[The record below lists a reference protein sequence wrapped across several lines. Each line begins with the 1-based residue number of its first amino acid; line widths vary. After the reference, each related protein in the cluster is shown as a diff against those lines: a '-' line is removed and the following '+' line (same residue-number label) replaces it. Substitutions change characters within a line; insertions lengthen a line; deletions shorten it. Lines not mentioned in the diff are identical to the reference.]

1 MVIMNMLKI
10 IIGVGKNLITNTLLP
25 LKNINNLNKL
35 TKEELIDLVSNLFN
49 LLNEAQNIN
58 NDLIRILENIKNK

>member
-1 MVIMNMLKI
+1 MVITNMLKI
-10 IIGVGKNLITNTLLP
+10 IIGVEKNLIINTLLP
-25 LKNINNLNKL
+25 LKNIDSLNKL

-58 NDLIRILENIKNK
+58 NDLIKILENIKNK

>member
-1 MVIMNMLKI
+1 MVITNMLKI
-10 IIGVGKNLITNTLLP
+10 IIGVEKNLIINTLLP
-25 LKNINNLNKL
+25 LKNIDSLNKL